1 MGYITF
7 RKSVDL
13 HKNVNIMICI
23 AAFMREK
30 KGDFVM
36 AAPKK
41 TVAAAE
47 EVKKVQAD
55 ATEKA
60 APVAPAKEERKAE
73 VKTEAKA
80 EVKTEAKVEK
90 KAEAK
95 VEKKAEAKVEKKA
108 EAKVEK
114 KAEAKTEKKAP
125 AKTEKKTAAKKT
137 AAKTENTV
145 EVTLQF
151 AGKAYTQD
159 DLVKIAKDV
168 WKYDLKKKAS
178 DFKTV
183 ELYVKP
189 EESLVYYVIN
199 KEVSG
204 CFAI

>member
-80 EVKTEAKVEK
+80 EK

-114 KAEAKTEKKAP
+114 KAEAKPEKKAP

>member
-80 EVKTEAKVEK
+80 EVKT
-90 KAEAK
+90 EAK

>member
-80 EVKTEAKVEK
+80 EVKTEAK
-90 KAEAK
+90 A
-95 VEKKAEAKVEKKA
+95 EKKAEAKVEKKA